1 MIRKVKQ
8 EDAAAIAAIYND
20 HVKHTCVTFE
30 DEEVSVAEM
39 QKRIS
44 EISSHYPYLVY
55 EAENGEIAGYCYAH
69 GWKEKQAYRLT
80 AETTIYIAPAFQRQ
94 GIGKALMNE
103 LIVKCREAGLHVLIA
118 CITYPNPAVRNYM
131 WDWDSNKFPVSMK
144 SAINSGNGWIFMTLN
159 CGYRA
164 FICR

>member
-20 HVKHTCVTFE
+20 YVKHTCVTFE

-55 EAENGEIAGYCYAH
+55 EAENGEITGYCYAH

-80 AETTIYIAPAFQRQ
+80 AETTIYIASAFPTAR
-94 GIGKALMNE
+94 N
-103 LIVKCREAGLHVLIA
+103 REGF
-118 CITYPNPAVRNYM
+118 
-131 WDWDSNKFPVSMK
+131 DE
-144 SAINSGNGWIFMTLN
+144 
-159 CGYRA
+159 
-164 FICR
+164 

>member
-44 EISSHYPYLVY
+44 EISSHYLYLVY

-118 CITYPNPAVRNYM
+118 CITYPNPGSEKLHVGLGFQQVSRFHEVGY
-131 WDWDSNKFPVSMK
+131 KFGQWLD
-144 SAINSGNGWIFMTLN
+144 IYDFEL
-159 CGYRA
+159 RL
-164 FICR
+164 